1 MEAYRRKNFKSISF
15 MVDEN
20 VKKTWFMKILE
31 DMVIA
36 NF

>member
-1 MEAYRRKNFKSISF
+1 METYKRKISKSISF
-15 MVDEN
+15 MVDGN
-20 VKKTWFMKILE
+20 VKKTWLMKILE